1 MPLKVSNFMS
11 SKVIVA
17 HPEDGI
23 RQTFFRMR
31 ENEVRHMPV
40 VDDNRNL
47 VGIIS
52 DRDLRRPEWV
62 DEAPDLSHIYNLDD
76 NLSVSDLMTRNVI
89 VAHTYDTIAKST
101 RMLLEHRFGAL
112 PVVNKEQELVGMLSS
127 HDLLKALNLL
137 LEEQIGMKKLSR
149 GKQHGKQKPAQQK

>member
-1 MPLKVSNFMS
+1 MPLKVSNFMT
-11 SKVIVA
+11 SKVMTA

-40 VDDNRNL
+40 VDTERKL

-62 DEAPDLSHIYNLDD
+62 DEAPDLSHIYQLDD
-76 NLSVSDLMTRNVI
+76 NLSVQDLMTSNVM
-89 VAHTYDTIAKST
+89 VAHTYDTIAKAT
-101 RMLLEHRFGAL
+101 KVLMEHRFGAL
-112 PVVNKEQELVGMLSS
+112 PVVNKEDELVGMLSS
-127 HDLLKALNLL
+127 VDLLKALDLL
-137 LEEQIGMKKLSR
+137 LSEQKAQKKA
-149 GKQHGKQKPAQQK
+149 K